1 MIQLTINGEQ
11 HSAPAA
17 LPLQQLLDSLPALPD
32 SFAIAVNENFV
43 PRSAYDSTTINEG
56 DQVEL
61 LVPMQG
67 G

>member
-1 MIQLTINGEQ
+1 MIKLTINGEP

-17 LPLQQLLDSLPALPD
+17 LPLQALLDSLDDLPKA
-32 SFAIAVNENFV
+32 FAIAVNAAFV
-43 PRSAYDSTTINEG
+43 PRSAYADTTIDEG